1 MLFRDR
7 YDAAS
12 KLIPYLEKYKNEQG
26 IVLAV
31 PRGGVPVGYIVAKNF
46 NLPMELLL
54 TKKIGHPESE
64 ELAIGAVSL
73 EDHII
78 DERFTIPESYIETE
92 VKKLREFLQDRY
104 KKFMGEDHRPPE
116 MENKVVIIVDDGI
129 ATGNTILAAIKMIRK
144 RNPKKIIVAVPVA
157 PPETIRKIRM
167 LVDDFICLHSPADF
181 FGVGQFYI
189 DFSEVS
195 DEEVA
200 RLLKETNHLGAAA

>member
-1 MLFRDR
+1 MLFKDR

-31 PRGGVPVGYIVAKNF
+31 PRGGVPIGYYIAKNF
-46 NLPMELLL
+46 NLPMELML

-73 EDHII
+73 EDYII

-92 VKKLREFLQDRY
+92 IKKIRDTLQERY
-104 KKFMGEDHRPPE
+104 KKFMGEDHHPIE
-116 MENKVVIIVDDGI
+116 MDNKIVIVVDDGI

-144 RNPKKIIVAVPVA
+144 RKPRKIVVAVPVA
-157 PPETIRKIRM
+157 PPETIRKIRSH
-167 LVDDFICLHSPADF
+167 VDDFICLHSPADF

-189 DFSEVS
+189 DFSEVT
-195 DEEVA
+195 DEEVV
-200 RLLKETNHLGAAA
+200 RLLRETNHLGAAA